1 MIATLAASF
10 YGKSPLWLRHKIPKK
25 TLTITTTAASKK
37 KQKQKQKNKTKLNST
52 QLRASQLH
60 PRAQFC
66 NTVASDG
73 CRTLMSVWRRIIFFL
88 LRTFCWHL
96 GLGRFL
102 FVGVGGWVV
111 IFFFL
116 FFLIVLSKL
125 CVNGKSWRG
134 RQSWDESIDTDLHSS
149 TGPASSSH
157 AGPIHR
163 LLSVHIMTSGFFVFL
178 PNFVK

>member
-1 MIATLAASF
+1 
-10 YGKSPLWLRHKIPKK
+10 
-25 TLTITTTAASKK
+25 
-37 KQKQKQKNKTKLNST
+37 
-52 QLRASQLH
+52 
-60 PRAQFC
+60 
-66 NTVASDG
+66 
-73 CRTLMSVWRRIIFFL
+73 
-88 LRTFCWHL
+88 
-96 GLGRFL
+96 LGRFL

-157 AGPIHR
+157 AGPI
-163 LLSVHIMTSGFFVFL
+163 TSIVSCL
-178 PNFVK
+178 YTS